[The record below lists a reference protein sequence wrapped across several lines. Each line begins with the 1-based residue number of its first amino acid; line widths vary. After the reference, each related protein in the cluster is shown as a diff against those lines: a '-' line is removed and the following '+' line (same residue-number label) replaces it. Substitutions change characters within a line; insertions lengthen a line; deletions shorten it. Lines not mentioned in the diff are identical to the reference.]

1 MMLML
6 KSTRFMIQI
15 RMRDLRRG
23 KGKGSVLMMKN
34 HHIRF
39 FVLILNLWDGANIR
53 FFDRYNIVG
62 SFFCLQE

>member
-15 RMRDLRRG
+15 RMRDLQRG

-39 FVLILNLWDGANIR
+39 FVLILNLEMVLILGFLIDIIWL
-53 FFDRYNIVG
+53 VH
-62 SFFCLQE
+62 SFVY